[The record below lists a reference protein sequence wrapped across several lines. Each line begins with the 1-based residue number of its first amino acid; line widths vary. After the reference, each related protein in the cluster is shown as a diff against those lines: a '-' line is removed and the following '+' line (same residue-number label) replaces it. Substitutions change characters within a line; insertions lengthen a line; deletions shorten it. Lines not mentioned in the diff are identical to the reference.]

1 MPTNR
6 RALRLLGRPNV
17 KLIRVRTFRSDT
29 RDLGFS
35 LIEIM
40 VAMMLLAVLAL
51 AVLPTLVT
59 GLRTAATNTTLA
71 TSTGLVNQQLEDAR
85 SRTTCGAL
93 AAPPFSATDTRG
105 AVLTVTRSVA
115 SCPVG
120 GYPRAISVSISVT
133 RAATGVTVSSA
144 RTLVYVEGP

>member
-1 MPTNR
+1 M
-6 RALRLLGRPNV
+6 G
-17 KLIRVRTFRSDT
+17 LIGVRTFRSDT

-59 GLRTAATNTTLA
+59 GLRTAATNATLA

-133 RAATGVTVSSA
+133 RAVTGVTVSSA
-144 RTLVYVEGP
+144 STLVYVEGP

>member
-1 MPTNR
+1 
-6 RALRLLGRPNV
+6 V

>member
-1 MPTNR
+1 M
-6 RALRLLGRPNV
+6 

>member
-1 MPTNR
+1 MKFIR
-6 RALRLLGRPNV
+6 DHGV
-17 KLIRVRTFRSDT
+17 RVRVRNSDP
-29 RDLGFS
+29 GFS
-35 LIEIM
+35 LVEIL

-51 AVLPTLVT
+51 AVLPTLVA
-59 GLRTAATNTTLA
+59 GLRTASTNTTLA

-85 SRTTCGAL
+85 SRSTCGAL

-105 AVLTVTRSVA
+105 AVLTVTRSVPI
-115 SCPVG
+115 CPVG

-144 RTLVYVEGP
+144 STLVYVEGP